1 MLGTVSP
8 TRTRRRLALRP
19 HTSRLLTFLLV
30 SSAAAGAYASRTA
43 LISRPTRLKAV
54 LFDID
59 GTLFHSDAVHLSVFQ
74 DVLAEA
80 GFDGGRRITEEF
92 FKDRISGRQNA
103 MILVDLFPQW
113 TVAEAESFAVRKE
126 ERFRECV
133 AEQLPSR
140 IMPGLLDFCADLEAA
155 GVRCA
160 AVTNAPR
167 ANAVLMLQALTIG
180 SLSGLDFFAPLIIG
194 DECARGK
201 PHPDPYEEAMRR
213 LGVSA
218 ADCLAFEDSLSGAT
232 AAVAAGVRTI
242 GITSSQPA
250 ETLIAQAGCA
260 RAVSDFADEGLA
272 REMERWAAVL

>member
-1 MLGTVSP
+1 
-8 TRTRRRLALRP
+8 
-19 HTSRLLTFLLV
+19 LTFLLV
-30 SSAAAGAYASRTA
+30 SSDAGAHASRTA
-43 LISRPTRLKAV
+43 LLSRPTRLKAV

-103 MILVDLFPQW
+103 MILADLFPQW

-155 GVRCA
+155 GVRCGGGSA
-160 AVTNAPR
+160 SSSNNEPR
-167 ANAVLMLQALTIG
+167 AALMARRGATPY
-180 SLSGLDFFAPLIIG
+180 SLA
-194 DECARGK
+194 
-201 PHPDPYEEAMRR
+201 
-213 LGVSA
+213 
-218 ADCLAFEDSLSGAT
+218 SGA
-232 AAVAAGVRTI
+232 APDALPGGEACAARPGRRVRASRRREAVATAGRGPPDVRRAR
-242 GITSSQPA
+242 SSQ
-250 ETLIAQAGCA
+250 L
-260 RAVSDFADEGLA
+260 R
-272 REMERWAAVL
+272 